1 MGCFCPVL
9 VNQCNLHWQN
19 EAESTQFTDECKKGS
34 LGKLLY
40 KIKYFNTTFFQM

>member
-19 EAESTQFTDECKKGS
+19 GAESTQFTDECKKQKKTANPLS
-34 LGKLLY
+34 
-40 KIKYFNTTFFQM
+40 